1 MFVKIQKMVTLSVGK
16 DYKKRKLRI
25 IIKLWQPWR
34 CTKRLICKGEPS
46 RRSAISWQPPAAAP
60 LGSAAPFLWRPH
72 PPQAV
77 PTKDWSQWGTK
88 AGQFCWTLNFS
99 DRQSLFQGF
108 PCVPSRLLQ
117 SEIPPTQSSFLL
129 SQSSDLPCSLK
140 TLLASPL
147 SCSLLI
153 YHHRHFPPN
162 KCFVLITQSWC
173 LFSGRSEPSAK
184 TEVLKNIRFSFKE
197 IEP

>member
-1 MFVKIQKMVTLSVGK
+1 MVTLSVGK

-25 IIKLWQPWR
+25 NIKLWQPWR
-34 CTKRLICKGEPS
+34 CMKGEPS
-46 RRSAISWQPPAAAP
+46 RRSVMSWQPPAAAP
-60 LGSAAPFLWRPH
+60 LGSAAAFLRRPH

-77 PTKDWSQWGTK
+77 PTKDWSQLGTK

-108 PCVPSRLLQ
+108 PCAPSRLLQ
-117 SEIPPTQSSFLL
+117 PEIPPTQSSFLL
-129 SQSSDLPCSLK
+129 SLLKQSSDLLWSLK

-153 YHHRHFPPN
+153 YHHRHFPRN
-162 KCFVLITQSWC
+162 KCLVLITQSWC
-173 LFSGRSEPSAK
+173 LFSGGSEWKWSHS
-184 TEVLKNIRFSFKE
+184 VMSDSLK
-197 IEP
+197 PHGL

>member
-1 MFVKIQKMVTLSVGK
+1 MVTLSVGK

-25 IIKLWQPWR
+25 NIKLWQPWR
-34 CTKRLICKGEPS
+34 CMKRLICKGEPS
-46 RRSAISWQPPAAAP
+46 RRSAMSWQPPAAAP
-60 LGSAAPFLWRPH
+60 LGSAAAFLRRPH

-108 PCVPSRLLQ
+108 PCAPSRLLQ
-117 SEIPPTQSSFLL
+117 SEIPPTQPSFLL
-129 SQSSDLPCSLK
+129 SLLKQSSDLPWSLK

-153 YHHRHFPPN
+153 YHHRHFPCN
-162 KCFVLITQSWC
+162 KCLVLITQSWY
-173 LFSGRSEPSAK
+173 LFSGGSEWKWSHSVMSDSLQPHG
-184 TEVLKNIRFSFKE
+184 L
-197 IEP
+197 

>member
-25 IIKLWQPWR
+25 NIKLWQPWR

-108 PCVPSRLLQ
+108 PCAPSRLLQ

-129 SQSSDLPCSLK
+129 SQTVIRSTLQSEDSPGLSSAPYSFII
-140 TLLASPL
+140 TGIFPL
-147 SCSLLI
+147 I
-153 YHHRHFPPN
+153 N
-162 KCFVLITQSWC
+162 VLC
-173 LFSGRSEPSAK
+173 L
-184 TEVLKNIRFSFKE
+184 
-197 IEP
+197 